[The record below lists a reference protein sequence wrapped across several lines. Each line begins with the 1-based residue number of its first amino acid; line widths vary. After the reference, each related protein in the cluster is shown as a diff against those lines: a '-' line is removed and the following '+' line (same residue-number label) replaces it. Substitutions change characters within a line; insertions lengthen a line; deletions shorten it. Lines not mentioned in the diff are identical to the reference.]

1 MSSSIYFYG
10 TKGEYGF
17 LSNFYKSTFTST
29 FNNLDILV
37 EFKCNEQYFCYVKCL
52 TFDPSNKKMLETI
65 LQENNPVKIKRLS
78 RQIKNFDIEEWNKKK
93 YNVMLNGLKD
103 KFINNPDLKHKL
115 INTNNSILYE
125 AAPRDK
131 IWGIGY
137 SASNAININPNLY
150 GKNLLGKALM
160 EVRTILQNM

>member
-1 MSSSIYFYG
+1 MFTTFEQFHLCDGRLFAHFY
-10 TKGEYGF
+10 
-17 LSNFYKSTFTST
+17 
-29 FNNLDILV
+29 
-37 EFKCNEQYFCYVKCL
+37 
-52 TFDPSNKKMLETI
+52 
-65 LQENNPVKIKRLS
+65 RH
-78 RQIKNFDIEEWNKKK
+78 IKNFDIEEWNKKK

-137 SASNAININPNLY
+137 LSLIHI
-150 GKNLLGKALM
+150 
-160 EVRTILQNM
+160 

>member
-1 MSSSIYFYG
+1 
-10 TKGEYGF
+10 
-17 LSNFYKSTFTST
+17 
-29 FNNLDILV
+29 
-37 EFKCNEQYFCYVKCL
+37 
-52 TFDPSNKKMLETI
+52 
-65 LQENNPVKIKRLS
+65 
-78 RQIKNFDIEEWNKKK
+78 
-93 YNVMLNGLKD
+93 MLNGLKD